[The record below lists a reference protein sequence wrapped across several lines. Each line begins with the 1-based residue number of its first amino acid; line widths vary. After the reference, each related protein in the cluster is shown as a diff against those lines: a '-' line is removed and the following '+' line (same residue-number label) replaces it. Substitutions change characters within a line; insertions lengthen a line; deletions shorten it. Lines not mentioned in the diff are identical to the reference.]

1 MSIMRRLSMPTQSGE
16 FGPIRHNKS
25 EHLRGCLKL
34 SFKTDLIC
42 GETGIDRHTHVYFTR
57 LNTMA
62 CVSVEDFSCSCWK
75 SHICFHRDDRLKV
88 KPPCHSLLN
97 LCQHCWHLCFKE
109 SSHNQYCSHKNIYQ
123 MTTSAPLC
131 GFVELRL
138 GVWPSGSQPFCLGSL
153 SWHRLCCSR
162 QLVYWK
168 SSNKLTAHWLLS
180 TKH

>member
-1 MSIMRRLSMPTQSGE
+1 MLLGFHSGGTIVPQTSRVEDGKVLSRPRRRSGEAREMSIMRRLSMPTQSGE

-62 CVSVEDFSCSCWK
+62 CVSVVDFSCSCWK

-97 LCQHCWHLCFKE
+97 LCQHC
-109 SSHNQYCSHKNIYQ
+109 
-123 MTTSAPLC
+123 
-131 GFVELRL
+131 
-138 GVWPSGSQPFCLGSL
+138 
-153 SWHRLCCSR
+153 
-162 QLVYWK
+162 
-168 SSNKLTAHWLLS
+168 
-180 TKH
+180 